1 MKQIL
6 IYIIS
11 IFLFIGCNDQE
22 MENITLHTQDIELQ
36 NAKKA
41 IERLIA
47 KPLTKGESLP
57 IYTLSLRE
65 CKQMKVKIDG
75 GSEQDSI
82 KLFTFDYFNNGN
94 KGFAIASGDQRLS
107 SVYAIVENGNITDTT
122 FNWGLKFI
130 INNFSSV
137 IKEELKQIQ
146 TNSISPQSSTLSLSN
161 PIYLIKTT
169 WGQRH
174 SYNKTC
180 QVTGNSCIPPAGCT
194 AVALAQVIA
203 YFDKPS
209 SRFQG
214 VFNHSAMTAVP
225 SATNL
230 TPNLQDMV
238 AKFVHYCGVKSNMNY
253 QCNASGAWPHNFED
267 FDLLGYQ
274 WNIANGAPSHNKL
287 YNNIME
293 GRPAIIVGYS
303 ESEGHTWIL
312 DGMEYDYYNPPVF
325 WYRIHCNFGWNGTD
339 NGWFKFPPGEILDYT
354 DLYYTLYI
362 DGFDEEANSDNKT
375 YTGPNE

>member
-1 MKQIL
+1 
-6 IYIIS
+6 
-11 IFLFIGCNDQE
+11 
-22 MENITLHTQDIELQ
+22 
-36 NAKKA
+36 
-41 IERLIA
+41 
-47 KPLTKGESLP
+47 
-57 IYTLSLRE
+57 
-65 CKQMKVKIDG
+65 MKVKIDG

-174 SYNKTC
+174 PYNKTC

>member
-1 MKQIL
+1 
-6 IYIIS
+6 
-11 IFLFIGCNDQE
+11 
-22 MENITLHTQDIELQ
+22 
-36 NAKKA
+36 
-41 IERLIA
+41 
-47 KPLTKGESLP
+47 
-57 IYTLSLRE
+57 
-65 CKQMKVKIDG
+65 
-75 GSEQDSI
+75 
-82 KLFTFDYFNNGN
+82 
-94 KGFAIASGDQRLS
+94 
-107 SVYAIVENGNITDTT
+107 
-122 FNWGLKFI
+122 
-130 INNFSSV
+130 
-137 IKEELKQIQ
+137 
-146 TNSISPQSSTLSLSN
+146 
-161 PIYLIKTT
+161 
-169 WGQRH
+169 
-174 SYNKTC
+174 
-180 QVTGNSCIPPAGCT
+180 
-194 AVALAQVIA
+194 
-203 YFDKPS
+203 
-209 SRFQG
+209 
-214 VFNHSAMTAVP
+214 MTAVP

-354 DLYYTLYI
+354 IRIYTIHCISTVSMKKQTLITKHIQDPMNKFILLLLIVGAMIACDNEEVIPEKELTALEVSARDTVVPYYGNRLKIAVQPSGWSLIKACMIEGQDTTVFNNPISASGTYPKRLYTGCIDCYEREDHVEMWIHQNMGKKRYFMLEI
-362 DGFDEEANSDNKT
+362 GGDGFQSLILHIEQERDPMEGQEWPDPPT
-375 YTGPNE
+375 Q